1 MAFAYKAKT
10 LALVPWDL
18 DLSPFSETKL
28 SRDRTSCPWEIA
40 LYVARAHSL
49 PPLQEEKTFT

>member
-1 MAFAYKAKT
+1 MASACKAKI

-18 DLSPFSETKL
+18 DLSPSSEIKL
-28 SRDRTSCPWEIA
+28 SRYETSCPWEIA